1 MVQEIVVTQLVV
13 VLVVLV
19 AVVESL
25 PVPRVLQ
32 VLVLLGKDM
41 LVVLDAV
48 HLQQTLEPVVVVQEQ
63 WAVMVTV

>member
-19 AVVESL
+19 VVVESL

-48 HLQQTLEPVVVVQEQ
+48 QDQ
-63 WAVMVTV
+63 